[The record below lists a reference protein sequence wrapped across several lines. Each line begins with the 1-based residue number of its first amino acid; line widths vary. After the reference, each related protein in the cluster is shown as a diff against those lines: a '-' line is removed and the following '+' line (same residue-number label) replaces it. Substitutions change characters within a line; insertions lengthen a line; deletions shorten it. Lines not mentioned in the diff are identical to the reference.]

1 MCRHVPPHRR
11 LRSTAHAAQQ
21 HMHQLDISSTF
32 MHLLC
37 PPRTAS
43 AAQIPGAHALLD
55 SHIDIPGQ
63 RHVYCT
69 SSVTSISVIMHT
81 ITHCPANRSTVAN
94 LGLGESACGRSTDR
108 ALRVNAGEAGAAQD
122 GRSKLVLIR
131 LQRIPGVRRGRK
143 TLWILLAH
151 DSGCFCG
158 CSHCISDAV
167 A

>member
-11 LRSTAHAAQQ
+11 LRSIAHAAQQ
-21 HMHQLDISSTF
+21 RMHQLYITSTF

-37 PPRTAS
+37 PPGDS
-43 AAQIPGAHALLD
+43 LSCAHTRGTC
-55 SHIDIPGQ
+55 STNSYIDIPGQ
-63 RHVYCT
+63 WPMYCT
-69 SSVTSISVIMHT
+69 SFVSISVTRHT
-81 ITHCPANRSTVAN
+81 MTHCPAKRSTVAN
-94 LGLGESACGRSTDR
+94 LGLGESACGWSTHR

-122 GRSKLVLIR
+122 GRSNLVLIS

-151 DSGCFCG
+151 ESGCFCG
-158 CSHCISDAV
+158 CSHCLGDAV